1 MLIHTFE
8 AVVCA
13 SILALNMMWMM
24 TLVYVFSGVVAHVVR
39 RYKRGVF
46 PLIWR

>member
-8 AVVCA
+8 AVVCVL
-13 SILALNMMWMM
+13 ILTLNMLWMM

-39 RYKRGVF
+39 RYKRAVF